1 MSSSPSEEAAEATG
15 TTGIGLELEGLMI
28 GIVKDLGFEGV
39 KLEIVIRGCR
49 CLSC

>member
-1 MSSSPSEEAAEATG
+1 MNSPSSEEAAKATG
-15 TTGIGLELEGLMI
+15 TTGIDLEPEGLMI
-28 GIVKDLGFEGV
+28 GAVKNLSFEGV